1 METEKN
7 KGGRP
12 PKEIDQN
19 QFENLCQ
26 MQCTNDE
33 ICAWFN
39 VTDKTLSNWCKRTYG
54 KSFSDVYTEKRKL
67 GHISLRRAQFQ
78 LAKKSAAMGIW
89 LGKQYLGQK
98 DVIEQ
103 NVNSASQIEI
113 IAKEIM
119 GDEDEPK

>member
-7 KGGRP
+7 RGGRP

-54 KSFSDVYTEKRKL
+54 KSFSDVYAEKRRL

-103 NVNSASQIEI
+103 NVNSESTIEV